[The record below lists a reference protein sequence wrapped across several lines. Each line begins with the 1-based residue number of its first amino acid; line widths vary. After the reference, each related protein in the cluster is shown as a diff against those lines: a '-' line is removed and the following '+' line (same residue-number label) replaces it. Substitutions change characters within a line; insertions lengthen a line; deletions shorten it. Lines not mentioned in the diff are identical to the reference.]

1 MKNFQAVGGDKDFTH
16 NHMKEMNKMEQAE
29 YFLKSELKY
38 IVYHIVKFSH
48 TTIIIEFITWS
59 YHHTLQVY
67 HIHIWYMYHN
77 NYYMLDLNISFS
89 YHFSS
94 IGHSTH

>member
-1 MKNFQAVGGDKDFTH
+1 MKIFQAVRGGDKDFTH

-48 TTIIIEFITWS
+48 TTIIIEFIT
-59 YHHTLQVY
+59 
-67 HIHIWYMYHN
+67 
-77 NYYMLDLNISFS
+77 
-89 YHFSS
+89 
-94 IGHSTH
+94 